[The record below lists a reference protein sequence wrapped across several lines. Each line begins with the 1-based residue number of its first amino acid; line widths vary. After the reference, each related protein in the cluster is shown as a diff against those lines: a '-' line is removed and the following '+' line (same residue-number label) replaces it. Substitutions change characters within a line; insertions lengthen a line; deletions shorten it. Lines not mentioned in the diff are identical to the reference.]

1 MLLHTRGSDLVHG
14 LLDNVRNTNLGVA
27 VSWVN
32 THFAYFFA
40 TQKLPYESIWIK
52 IFKVYI
58 YDILLHIFSSLKF
71 TRILQCVSR
80 QGVKCFFKMI
90 SSKLLSNLCWFF
102 LLDLFLKGLP
112 KPFESCLL
120 EDMEKYT
127 QKTFFVFQDLLKTS
141 WRGLQHKNS
150 SSTIHLANRN
160 WRCLKMFW
168 KTKKCYTEEV
178 LNTSYARRMFA
189 GSTQVSMVDLSFFLL
204 KFLENNLININRE
217 NGSIKQNYSFK
228 TTFIFQVIDLGG
240 WSWCYVKLGIILLYK
255 Y

>member
-1 MLLHTRGSDLVHG
+1 MDTSLVVVNQDELFIDAFIARKTSYPIHQIILSYIRKWIWQMLLHTRGSDLVHG

-90 SSKLLSNLCWFF
+90 SSKLFSNLCWFF

-120 EDMEKYT
+120 ED
-127 QKTFFVFQDLLKTS
+127 
-141 WRGLQHKNS
+141 
-150 SSTIHLANRN
+150 
-160 WRCLKMFW
+160 
-168 KTKKCYTEEV
+168 
-178 LNTSYARRMFA
+178 RRDDFH
-189 GSTQVSMVDLSFFLL
+189 
-204 KFLENNLININRE
+204 
-217 NGSIKQNYSFK
+217 
-228 TTFIFQVIDLGG
+228 
-240 WSWCYVKLGIILLYK
+240 
-255 Y
+255 